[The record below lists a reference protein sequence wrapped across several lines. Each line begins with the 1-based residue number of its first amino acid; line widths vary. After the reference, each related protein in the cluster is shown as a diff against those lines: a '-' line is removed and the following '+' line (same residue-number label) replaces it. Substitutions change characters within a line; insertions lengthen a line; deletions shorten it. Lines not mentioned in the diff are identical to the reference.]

1 MDFVWWEKITNASH
15 FLNLIVEG
23 VQEGC
28 SIMLQLPS
36 SVPWYFT
43 MSDILSDRIKSQNSN
58 RALEKIQ
65 DAEMDPGEY
74 LFQNYCKRE
83 KRVQYRPGIGYAKFL
98 AESDE
103 IALNNYI
110 LWITVDS
117 EEQTKN
123 WYTFIQNYDKML
135 GKDRRGCIFIIETR
149 SEMAVRDQGRIRAI
163 VYQKE
168 IEYYDQYLFH
178 MLAAA
183 SLKESAI
190 FKQYLAEIVTLMIS
204 DDVELS
210 AECIERGRTFLENPV
225 KTIQEIKK
233 SELRSDGNEFVFA
246 MSEKKIQERIWEAQI
261 KIIFP
266 VIEKKRNSLINRYR
280 KEIGGLL
287 PITGAYGEEVY
298 ELEEVE
304 IGILSHLV
312 TLGKLQVSS
321 EDAKVISKLRNAR
334 NILAHIKILSQR
346 EIDEIFA
353 L

>member
-1 MDFVWWEKITNASH
+1 
-15 FLNLIVEG
+15 
-23 VQEGC
+23 
-28 SIMLQLPS
+28 
-36 SVPWYFT
+36 
-43 MSDILSDRIKSQNSN
+43 
-58 RALEKIQ
+58 
-65 DAEMDPGEY
+65 
-74 LFQNYCKRE
+74 
-83 KRVQYRPGIGYAKFL
+83 
-98 AESDE
+98 
-103 IALNNYI
+103 
-110 LWITVDS
+110 
-117 EEQTKN
+117 
-123 WYTFIQNYDKML
+123 
-135 GKDRRGCIFIIETR
+135 
-149 SEMAVRDQGRIRAI
+149 MAVRDQGRIRAI

-210 AECIERGRTFLENPV
+210 AECIKRGQTFLENPV

-280 KEIGGLL
+280 KEIEGLL

-334 NILAHIKILSQR
+334 NILAHIKTLSQK